1 MKFFLRRYTK
11 GRLLIEYIE
20 FWSGKPVPGKVSR
33 LSSNKREASEQLL
46 EQYEKLLTHLKS
58 HGALLNSVKPE
69 MMLDT
74 DDFSRIMHTRTSK
87 LLSGEGDPSEADRLA
102 HWVRPAVVDTP
113 PATSSNER

>member
-1 MKFFLRRYTK
+1 M
-11 GRLLIEYIE
+11 
-20 FWSGKPVPGKVSR
+20 PGKVSR

-113 PATSSNER
+113 PRHVIQRTLNPRLLSWTAFYDAVINICNPITR